1 MLDLY
6 VGYVCLL
13 CGCLCFHWFLVRLGS
28 YRLWVVVFL
37 RLGVLRNRKLSNS
50 NAILIN

>member
-28 YRLWVVVFL
+28 YRLWVAVFL
-37 RLGVLRNRKLSNS
+37 RLGRMLSDS